1 MAGLEKNLELLR
13 KHLYAGE
20 EVQAAVLGVYETEV
34 MGKKRTRF
42 GILAATSHRVVFF
55 GKKMGGYDFE
65 SFPYNAISSIE
76 QSKGLWRYSL
86 ALFTSAGNAAK
97 MKQIN
102 DPDVPGF
109 VSIVRERMGKD
120 ASPAGVAGVA
130 GVADELSKLAALRDG
145 GLLSLSEW
153 ERATAL
159 HLGKPPT
166 ARDAAIAQLRSL
178 HALYRDGVL
187 SESEFN
193 MKKWDVLAR
202 DN

>member
-13 KHLYAGE
+13 EHLDADE
-20 EVQAAVLGVYETEV
+20 EVQAAVLGVYETKI
-34 MGKKRTRF
+34 MGNDSTRS

-55 GKKMGGYDFE
+55 AKKMGGYDFE
-65 SFPYNAISSIE
+65 SFPYNAISSLDA
-76 QSKGLWRYSL
+76 SKGMMGHSL
-86 ALFTSAGNAAK
+86 ALYTSGNAAK
-97 MKQIN
+97 MKWIN
-102 DPDVPGF
+102 KGDVPGF

-120 ASPAGVAGVA
+120 ASHA

-159 HLGKPPT
+159 YLGKPPT

-178 HALYRDGVL
+178 HALHRDGVL